1 MKWVRHLG
9 FLGILGLL
17 GFITPNPGFFAFF
30 GFLGFA
36 NFGEIKS
43 PASFNRHV
51 AKSARN
57 AFLVA
62 VVGFPP
68 IVFGASAAKDPAVVY
83 PLAFAILMGLQVL
96 IFSFSLYYH
105 QNK

>member
-1 MKWVRHLG
+1 MRWVRHLG

-17 GFITPNPGFFAFF
+17 GFLTQNPGFYGFF

-43 PASFNRHV
+43 TERFPRHV
-51 AKSARN
+51 AQSGRN
-57 AFLVA
+57 AFAVA
-62 VVGFPP
+62 VLTFPVA
-68 IVFGASAAKDPAVVY
+68 VFATTLTPEPETIY
-83 PLAFAILMGLQVL
+83 PLAFGIIFGLQIL
-96 IFSFSLYYH
+96 IFSFSLFYY